1 MNRMFEL
8 LSLEDDK
15 IDLYIDARLSELNIS
30 DDYEEI
36 TLSDDG
42 GNIYPNWINTN
53 TTYLPSGNRSKGFK
67 IDKQF
72 IKDFIIDTK
81 EKFGKIPLDRLKERL
96 NENTIINWFNMY
108 VINYFGSQYDDKKR
122 KEIYG
127 YGLLNSIGENIDV
140 SSLKGLDVARCIE
153 KSAAL
158 NQILNFLD
166 IDSSLVVSEA
176 NNVGHAYCLVN
187 TEEKNIVVD
196 PNFYGTDTNGKGIP
210 YIFEIDI
217 QDNSCSFDPS
227 LFGDYDSL
235 KVNYSFPSEKLSGIK
250 R

>member
-1 MNRMFEL
+1 
-8 LSLEDDK
+8 
-15 IDLYIDARLSELNIS
+15 
-30 DDYEEI
+30 
-36 TLSDDG
+36 
-42 GNIYPNWINTN
+42 
-53 TTYLPSGNRSKGFK
+53 
-67 IDKQF
+67 
-72 IKDFIIDTK
+72 
-81 EKFGKIPLDRLKERL
+81 
-96 NENTIINWFNMY
+96 MY

-153 KSAAL
+153 KSATL

-210 YIFEIDI
+210 YIFEIDK
-217 QDNSCSFDPS
+217 QDNSFSFDPS